1 MAAIRMGMP
10 TTGQFQG
17 ALQSYGVGLM
27 SGIGFNL
34 VSGFTGSGLI
44 GGALSAAIVGAT
56 VRGPVGDSIAAIL
69 GFQAGQA
76 GLGALGLGNL
86 GLGGLQG
93 AAAQK
98 GPPPLTLI

>member
-1 MAAIRMGMP
+1 MATTLGMP
-10 TTGQFQG
+10 TQAQFQG
-17 ALQSYGVGLM
+17 ALTSYGVGLM
-27 SGIGFNL
+27 SGIGYNIA
-34 VSGFTGSGLI
+34 SGFTGSGLI
-44 GGALSAAIVGAT
+44 GSALSAAIIGAT

-86 GLGGLQG
+86 GLGNGG
-93 AAAQK
+93 RNGRNGN